1 MNKTV
6 NVKNITLISM
16 GIALNVVGAF
26 IALNLRLPIY
36 LDSIG
41 TILIACMLGP
51 KYAVI
56 TGVGGSLVSG
66 MTFDIYSLYFAPVQ
80 ITTGYLAG
88 LMYKKVC

>member
-56 TGVGGSLVSG
+56 TGVGGSLV
-66 MTFDIYSLYFAPVQ
+66 DRKAIYSGDYDI
-80 ITTGYLAG
+80 ITKTA
-88 LMYKKVC
+88 KEFVRDT